1 MGFLSPLVS
10 RSSVASSAV
19 FAIQLSR
26 TAGLLSAFAGTIPAR
41 TAKYPTPAS
50 TTRVKIMPPRKL
62 TIDFIVLD
70 VRPQQIMGSGQ
81 TQENDRLKIPAPRA
95 PVQL

>member
-1 MGFLSPLVS
+1 MGFLSSLVS
-10 RSSVASSAV
+10 RSTAASSAV
-19 FAIQLSR
+19 VATQLSR
-26 TAGLLSAFAGTIPAR
+26 AAGLLSAFAGTMPAL
-41 TAKYPTPAS
+41 TAKYPMPVS
-50 TTRVKIMPPRKL
+50 TTSVKIMPPRKL